1 MIKISQFFL
10 ILFLF
15 ISPSKAAIGPINV
28 YLDDIDPLEEIN
40 RPIFEFN
47 QTFDQDILEPI
58 AVSYRDN
65 TSEPVKEG
73 VSNFFS
79 NIGEIKT
86 LANQIL
92 QLKLEDSF
100 ITFNRFLVNTTIG
113 LAGILDPASEL
124 GLTKKEEDFGQTLGV
139 WGVPEGPY
147 FVIPFLGP
155 STLRDASGAY
165 FDSASNTN
173 LIKDFGSNG
182 EIPARALKTVD
193 QRTKLLPAT
202 NLINKSFDPY
212 TTMRSFYLQKRRSD
226 VNDGVN
232 KNDSSDF

>member
-10 ILFLF
+10 IIFIF

-28 YLDDIDPLEEIN
+28 YLDDVDPLEELN

-79 NIGEIKT
+79 NIGELKT

-100 ITFNRFLVNTTIG
+100 ITFSRFLVNTTIG

>member
-10 ILFLF
+10 ILFLI

-79 NIGEIKT
+79 NIGELKT

-100 ITFNRFLVNTTIG
+100 ITFSRFLVNTTIG

-193 QRTKLLPAT
+193 KRTKLLPAT

>member
-10 ILFLF
+10 IIFIF
-15 ISPSKAAIGPINV
+15 ISPSKEAIGPINV
-28 YLDDIDPLEEIN
+28 YLDDVDPLEELN

-79 NIGEIKT
+79 NIGELKT

-100 ITFNRFLVNTTIG
+100 ITFSRFLVNTTIG